1 MGRIPLGDL
10 PMSDHE
16 AGLGRWRRKPN
27 AVGLIAP
34 VSKRKPFGL
43 YSVLGLEVGAT
54 KAQITKQYRQLA
66 LEFHPDRNSQG
77 TPQSRSNS
85 TKKMQQLTA
94 AYEVLSDP
102 VSRSA
107 YDCEHWATS
116 TSNSALRSRVHR
128 SRMTAAERG
137 TSEAIKTA
145 RKKMQAKKEV
155 FVRGKQVAVREVSAR
170 SKVVG
175 SSDSW
180 TVVRRSK
187 RARKKDHRLGTYAA
201 FPSSLKP
208 QKKKKKKGQ
217 NDF

>member
-10 PMSDHE
+10 ATSDHE
-16 AGLGRWRRKPN
+16 AGCGRWKRKPN

-43 YSVLGLEVGAT
+43 YSVLDLEVGAS
-54 KAQITKQYRQLA
+54 KAQIAKQYRKLA
-66 LEFHPDRNSQG
+66 LEFHPDRNTQG
-77 TPQSRSNS
+77 SPQSRSNA

-102 VSRSA
+102 VSREA
-107 YDCEHWATS
+107 YDHEHWHLS
-116 TSNSALRSRVHR
+116 TNNSTLRSRVHR
-128 SRMTAAERG
+128 WRMTSTEKATA
-137 TSEAIKTA
+137 EAIKTA
-145 RKKMQAKKEV
+145 RKKMQAKKELA
-155 FVRGKQVAVREVSAR
+155 VRGKVQCVRQVSER
-170 SKVVG
+170 SKVLP

-187 RARKKDHRLGTYAA
+187 KARKKDRRLGTYAA

-208 QKKKKKKGQ
+208 EKKKKEK
-217 NDF
+217 